1 MSLGRRKREQ
11 QDLWVATCDL
21 PKSPG
26 HPFYSQLNR
35 LLDEA
40 AFDEF
45 VEKRCK
51 SYYKD
56 GPGRPGIPPGIYFRM
71 LFIGFFEGLDSQ
83 RAIAW
88 RCSDSRSLQSFLGLD
103 ITQPTP
109 DHSTLTVIR
118 QRLPLEVHE
127 AVFTFVLSIAKV
139 KKLLKGK
146 SVAID
151 STFIEADAAMKSIV
165 RRDTGDDWKAY
176 IRTLMAEEGIE
187 DPTDEDI
194 RKFDKKRKKRVSNKA
209 WTSPTDSDAR
219 IMKMKDGRTRMA
231 YKTEHAI
238 DIDTDIVLAA
248 GVHKADESDTATF
261 CETLVKAQ
269 AHTMLAGSE
278 SQIKDVIADKGY
290 HSTDNLVQCEAF
302 GVRSYIP
309 ERESRWHRK
318 WIDKPSECKHAV
330 YGNRRRVRGDRGKRL
345 GKLRSEYVE
354 RSFAHVCR
362 TGGARRSWLRGLEDV
377 TKRYLMCVAGRN
389 LGVIMRSLFGMGKP
403 KTLQAEGA
411 DGFRLIW
418 SAIVAVGRGFRSFCD
433 WVAHHIELA
442 ESSVSEIAAY
452 YVDFI
457 ARRNMKPAE
466 IGNSST
472 GC

>member
-1 MSLGRRKREQ
+1 MALGRRKRDQ

-26 HPFYSQLNR
+26 HPFYSKLNR

-40 AFDEF
+40 EFDQF
-45 VEKRCK
+45 VEELCK
-51 SYYKD
+51 QYYKE

-88 RCSDSRSLQSFLGLD
+88 RCSDSRSLQSFLGFD

-118 QRLPLEVHE
+118 QRLPLDVHE
-127 AVFTFVLSIAKV
+127 AVFTFVLSIAKM

-146 SVAID
+146 SVAVD

-165 RRDTGDDWKAY
+165 RRDTGDDWKEY
-176 IRTLMAEEGIE
+176 VRTLMAEEGIE

-194 RKFDKKRKKRVSNKA
+194 RKFDKKRKKKVSNKE
-209 WTSPTDSDAR
+209 WKSPTDPDAR

-238 DIDTDIVLAA
+238 DIETDIVLAA
-248 GVHKADESDTATF
+248 GVHQADESDTATF
-261 CETLVKAQ
+261 TETLIKAQ
-269 AHTMLAGSE
+269 AHTMLAGGKSR
-278 SQIKDVIADKGY
+278 IKDAVADKGY
-290 HSTDNLVQCEAF
+290 HSTDNLEWCEAS

-309 ERESRWHRK
+309 ERESRWRRK
-318 WIDKPSECKHAV
+318 WIDKPSGHKHAV
-330 YGNRRRVRGDRGKRL
+330 YGNRQRVKGERGKRL
-345 GKLRSEYVE
+345 GRLRSEYVE

-377 TKRYLMCVAGRN
+377 TKRYLICVAGRN

-403 KTLQAEGA
+403 RTLQTEGGG
-411 DGFRLIW
+411 GFSLIW
-418 SAIVAVGRGFRSFCD
+418 ARIVAIRGVFRSLRD
-433 WVAHHIELA
+433 SVTHRIELA
-442 ESSVSEIAAY
+442 ESSASEVAARHSG
-452 YVDFI
+452 FI
-457 ARRNMKPAE
+457 AHPISAA
-466 IGNSST
+466 G
-472 GC
+472 

>member
-1 MSLGRRKREQ
+1 MALGRRKREQ

-26 HPFYSQLNR
+26 HPFYAKLNR
-35 LLDEA
+35 LLEEA
-40 AFDEF
+40 GFDRF
-45 VEKRCK
+45 VENLCRP
-51 SYYKD
+51 YYSRS
-56 GPGRPGIPPGIYFRM
+56 GRGRPSIPPGIYFRM

-88 RCSDSRSLQSFLGLD
+88 RCSDSRSLQSFLGFD

-118 QRLPLEVHE
+118 QRLPLDVHE
-127 AVFTFVLSIAKV
+127 AVFTFVLSIAKM

-146 SVAID
+146 SVAVD

-165 RRDTGDDWKAY
+165 RRDTGDSWKEY

-194 RKFDKKRKKRVSNKA
+194 RKFDKKREKRVSNKE
-209 WTSPTDSDAR
+209 WESPTDSDAR
-219 IMKMKDGRTRMA
+219 IMRMKDGRTRMA

-238 DIDTDIVLAA
+238 DIDTDIILAA

-261 CETLVKAQ
+261 AETLIKAQ
-269 AHTMLAGSE
+269 AHTMLAGSD
-278 SQIKDVIADKGY
+278 SRIRDAIADKGY
-290 HSTDNLVQCEAF
+290 HSTENLVWCEAL
-302 GVRSYIP
+302 GVRTYIP
-309 ERESRWHRK
+309 ERESRWRRK
-318 WIDKPSECKHAV
+318 WIDKPSEHKHAV
-330 YGNRRRVRGDRGKRL
+330 YSNRQRVKGARGKRL

-362 TGGARRSWLRGLEDV
+362 TGGARRSWLRGLQDV
-377 TKRYLMCVAGRN
+377 TKRYLMYVAGKN

-403 KTLQAEGA
+403 RTLQAEGGG
-411 DGFRLIW
+411 GFSLIW
-418 SAIVAVGRGFRSFCD
+418 ATIAAIVGLFRPLCGSVTHWIELAKYSASQFVARHRGFRPQP
-433 WVAHHIELA
+433 ILA
-442 ESSVSEIAAY
+442 AA
-452 YVDFI
+452 
-457 ARRNMKPAE
+457 
-466 IGNSST
+466 
-472 GC
+472 